1 MKKGNL
7 EEETTSIDWDDIK
20 RLIKETELHLSE
32 IYTHSNEQNE
42 KILEERAKI
51 LATPEIEITL
61 IESIRVLTFILA
73 YERYGIE
80 TDNVLEVISL
90 KEVTS
95 LPHTPAF
102 VIGVINYRGRIL
114 SIIDLKAFFNLP
126 RKGLP
131 EFARL
136 IVLSDGKMEFG
147 LLADQILG
155 TYDIPVSDIEPVP
168 TGLSLLGSRYLK
180 GMTHNSLILIDSLA
194 LLTDQTIIVE

>member
-90 KEVTS
+90 KAVSYTHLT
-95 LPHTPAF
+95 LP
-102 VIGVINYRGRIL
+102 
-114 SIIDLKAFFNLP
+114 
-126 RKGLP
+126 
-131 EFARL
+131 
-136 IVLSDGKMEFG
+136 
-147 LLADQILG
+147 
-155 TYDIPVSDIEPVP
+155 
-168 TGLSLLGSRYLK
+168 
-180 GMTHNSLILIDSLA
+180 
-194 LLTDQTIIVE
+194 TIYSV